1 MKKALLTFLT
11 LLMIASLVFVGCNE
25 PPISDENSGSGTTQ
39 QPSGG
44 NPENPNGGNSGGGNQ
59 EKPEDENE
67 TQTPNAK
74 VVDVLLSKA
83 SDYSDESP
91 KLVAKA
97 KYDNSSEKD
106 VTSEA
111 TWTSSDVSVATVSA
125 GEISILSTGTTVI
138 TATYSNVES
147 GKATITVTENVSSG
161 EIDKLYFITTTQ
173 WSEASPR
180 YAAYF
185 FGAGEKWI
193 DMTEHSSGVYVCDKI
208 SGYPSVIFCRMDPS
222 KSENNWDNKWDQTAD
237 LTIPSD
243 KDTYKYG
250 ENQWSKGTGDWLSD
264 LTGNYSSDTD
274 STYSVKVSIKNTNN
288 SGSSEPVVVAPDTFT
303 WDNAL
308 VYFVLTDRFYN
319 GDTDNDYS
327 YYRTNK
333 SKGFSGPDVATFHG
347 GDIVGLTEKLDYL
360 DDLGVNAIWITAPY
374 EQIHGWCSGKN
385 GAFPHFAFHGY
396 YTQDWTFMDQNMGTI
411 EEFRTFVNEA
421 HKRGIRIV
429 MDVVMNHT
437 GYNTI
442 EDMITYN
449 FGNLKQTPSH
459 GWLSSTSNWSE
470 NHNITNYSE
479 QGNWG
484 NWWGKWVRAFSDQP
498 WYTNAGY
505 LPNGNNDLT
514 APLSG
519 LPDVVTE
526 STTKVAIPTFLK
538 TKWNAELNK
547 NTTVA
552 SGNTTGNSYKDY
564 QLPSIS
570 DVDWYGKSGDWRE
583 DNKGAP
589 ADYLVMWLSAWVRE
603 FGIDGFRCDT
613 AKHVDKYRWGQ
624 LKEACQSA
632 LEEWRNDSSKVDTA
646 GAKDWDENFWMTGEH
661 FGFTSKDGNDEYY
674 KTGKF
679 DSMINFS
686 FNGGQWNGS
695 GTSGSTPSEST
706 WSDYISINSNSDSD
720 NNGNKNNVLSY
731 ISSHDTGLHRPG
743 NQIEVGTKLV
753 LLPGGVQIYYGDE
766 SSRPAV
772 DAYGDTDMATRGD
785 MNFGANADSVTHW
798 GKVGTFRKY
807 NPAVGAGTGTAY
819 KRTYNGT
826 NAGGQ
831 NKVAIGVS
839 GSSVDVSGLF
849 SDGTTVYNWYDG
861 SESTVSGGKVT
872 FAGGSMK
879 QPILVSDRNPSDYD
893 ITF

>member
-1 MKKALLTFLT
+1 
-11 LLMIASLVFVGCNE
+11 MIVSLVFVGCKE
-25 PPISDENSGSGTTQ
+25 PPIPDENSGSGTTQ
-39 QPSGG
+39 QPSG
-44 NPENPNGGNSGGGNQ
+44 ENPNGGNSGDGNSNGGNSGDGNSSGGNSNI
-59 EKPEDENE
+59 PASAIVTDI
-67 TQTPNAK
+67 
-74 VVDVLLSKA
+74 LLSKA

-106 VTSEA
+106 VTTEA

-125 GEISILSTGTTVI
+125 GTISILSTGTTEI

-161 EIDKLYFITTTQ
+161 DCLVVYILSNYNQVKNGNGNIYAWKGESKPYGAWPGTPMQDLTSDGEAYYFIIEDVST
-173 WSEASPR
+173 
-180 YAAYF
+180 
-185 FGAGEKWI
+185 I
-193 DMTEHSSGVYVCDKI
+193 
-208 SGYPSVIFCRMDPS
+208 
-222 KSENNWDNKWDQTAD
+222 ENLIINGN
-237 LTIPSD
+237 
-243 KDTYKYG
+243 G
-250 ENQWSKGTGDWLSD
+250 NQTGDMPLPATSGHWLCWHNGSSWGWKEYD
-264 LTGNYSSDTD
+264 GQKVQLPSSDTD

-385 GAFPHFAFHGY
+385 GAFPHFSFHGY
-396 YTQDWTFMDQNMGTI
+396 YAQDWTFMDQNMGTI

-459 GWLSSTSNWSE
+459 GWLSSSSNWNE

-526 STTKVAIPTFLK
+526 SSTKVAIPTFLK

-570 DVDWYGKSGDWRE
+570 DVDWYGKSGDWRV

-661 FGFTSKDGNDEYY
+661 FGFTSTDGKDDYY

-686 FNGGQWNGS
+686 FNPSQWGGNGS
-695 GTSGSTPSEST
+695 SGSTPTTDT
-706 WSDYISINSNSDSD
+706 WGSYLSINSNSDSD
-720 NNGNKNNVLSY
+720 SNGNKNNVLSY

-872 FAGGSMK
+872 FVGGSMK